1 MINRTPIAG
10 ARMNASDRDD
20 DWFTGDHVTN
30 APDSDWVG
38 FDEPVGDDDFF
49 EGNERSAAHLLQG
62 LNPVQVE
69 AVRHTRGP
77 LLVVA
82 GAGSG
87 KTRVLTH
94 RIAYLV
100 GEAGVRPGNILAI
113 TFTNKAA
120 DEMKN
125 RISPLVGAGRARWM
139 WVSTFHSACT
149 RILRHD
155 IGRLGYD
162 RSFSIYDSS
171 DAQRLVSLV
180 LRELNLDIKRF
191 PPRQIH
197 SAISAAKNELI
208 DPEAYAAVAHNPFER
223 RISEV
228 YSEYQRRLKDASAL
242 DFDDLLVL
250 TVKLFQA
257 HPDVLDLWRRRFQ
270 HIMVDEFQDTNAVQW
285 ELVRLLAEQ
294 HRNVMVVG
302 DADQSIYKFR
312 GADARNLLLFE
323 QTFPE
328 ARVLVLDQ
336 NYRSTQ
342 VILDAAN
349 AVISNNQDRREKHLW
364 TDKAGGEQIT
374 LVECNDEHDEASYVV
389 NEINRLTGEGD
400 TQFSDIAVF
409 YRTNAQ
415 SRVIE
420 ELLVRHGVPYKVVG
434 GLRFYDR
441 REVRDGLAYVR
452 ALVNPSDEV
461 SVRRIVN
468 VPRRGVGDTSMAKIE
483 SYAQGAGIPIMDAL
497 REAQAAGVRGKAVA
511 GIARFVDLMDELTD
525 MSENA
530 TTAEMLEAVLE
541 RSGYLAELEA
551 ERTIESQGRI
561 ENLQELIG
569 VAREFDDLLARGA
582 LSGPAANA
590 VSGVVDQ
597 ARIDSFLA
605 VDGGAATSFDS
616 SEDGV
621 VTGFDAPEGSDGFDV
636 SDGPG
641 DFDEHDDSD
650 EYVDSDQYADSLASD
665 RLTVGRTG
673 VDNDADGD
681 RALAD
686 SPRGVA
692 RLQAFLETVSLVTDL
707 DEAGEVVSQVTL
719 MTLHTAKGLEY
730 PVVFLTGLEEGVFPH
745 SRSLSEPDELEEE
758 RRLCYVG
765 ITRAQ
770 DRLYLTQALSRTLY
784 GATDYNPPSR
794 FLTEIPE
801 ALIRRAR
808 KAPQSSRRRRLF
820 ESEPEGRVFGRGG
833 AGYHSYDD
841 DEDRPRRR
849 SSRDRVL
856 GKNKVAPVTGDRF
869 RQRRPEEP
877 PANLDFGVGD
887 DVVHHSFG
895 EGTVLE
901 ISGGGDKTEVLVR
914 FAGVG
919 EKRLLL
925 AWAPL
930 QKVN

>member
-1 MINRTPIAG
+1 MDSSQ
-10 ARMNASDRDD
+10 SDG
-20 DWFTGDHVTN
+20 DWFSGGHLPN
-30 APDSDWVG
+30 EPDADWG
-38 FDEPVGDDDFF
+38 FDEPVGGDEFF
-49 EGNERSAAHLLQG
+49 SDARPSAAHLLEG

-69 AVRHTRGP
+69 AVRHTAGP

-100 GEAGVRPGNILAI
+100 GQAGVRPGNILAI

-125 RISPLVGAGRARWM
+125 RISPLVGAARARWM

-155 IGRLGYD
+155 IGRLGYQ
-162 RSFSIYDSS
+162 RSFSIYDSG
-171 DAQRLVSLV
+171 DAQRLVGLV
-180 LRELNLDIKRF
+180 LRELNMDVKRF

-208 DPEAYAAVAHNPFER
+208 DPDGYASAAHNPFER
-223 RISEV
+223 RISDV
-228 YSEYQRRLKDASAL
+228 YAEYQRRLKDASAL

-250 TVKLFQA
+250 TVKLFQQ

-270 HIMVDEFQDTNAVQW
+270 HLMVDEFQDTNAVQW

-312 GADARNLLLFE
+312 GADARNLLFFE

-349 AVISNNQDRREKHLW
+349 AVISNNQDRRDKHLW
-364 TDKAGGEQIT
+364 TDKAGGEQIS
-374 LVECNDEHDEASYVV
+374 LVECNDEHDEATFVV
-389 NEINRLTGEGD
+389 NEINRLTQEGD

-420 ELLVRHGVPYKVVG
+420 ELLVRHAVPYKVVG

-468 VPRRGVGDTSMAKIE
+468 VPRRGVGDTSMSRIE
-483 SYAQGAGIPIMDAL
+483 SYAQGAGIPIMSAL
-497 REAQAAGVRGKAVA
+497 REAQAAGVKGKAVA

-525 MSENA
+525 AVEDM

-569 VAREFDDLLARGA
+569 VAREFDEILARGS
-582 LSGPAANA
+582 LTGPAANA
-590 VSGVVDQ
+590 ISGVIDQ
-597 ARIDSFLA
+597 DRIDLLLGSGDLPQDGQPA
-605 VDGGAATSFDS
+605 DPESVDPAPDGSGVSPYSA
-616 SEDGV
+616 SE
-621 VTGFDAPEGSDGFDV
+621 E
-636 SDGPG
+636 
-641 DFDEHDDSD
+641 
-650 EYVDSDQYADSLASD
+650 
-665 RLTVGRTG
+665 GRTG
-673 VDNDADGD
+673 FAPPDADD
-681 RALAD
+681 MDVPTNTLAD
-686 SPRGVA
+686 TPRGIA

-707 DEAGEVVSQVTL
+707 DESGDVVSQVTL

-745 SRSLSEPDELEEE
+745 SRSLSEPEELEEE

-770 DRLYLTQALSRTLY
+770 ERLYLTQALSRTLY

-794 FLTEIPE
+794 FLTEIPD
-801 ALIRRAR
+801 ALIQRAR
-808 KAPQSSRRRRLF
+808 KVPRSSRRRRLF
-820 ESEPEGRVFGRGG
+820 DSEPEGRVFGRGG
-833 AGYHSYDD
+833 AGYHSYSGESDD
-841 DEDRPRRR
+841 DRPRRR

-856 GKNKVAPVTGDRF
+856 GQKTVAPVTGDRF
-869 RQRRPEEP
+869 RRRRSEEP
-877 PANLDFGVGD
+877 PADLDFGVGD
-887 DVVHHSFG
+887 DVMHHSFG

-901 ISGGGDKTEVLVR
+901 ITGGGDKTEVLVR
-914 FAGVG
+914 FAGLG

-930 QKVN
+930 QKVV